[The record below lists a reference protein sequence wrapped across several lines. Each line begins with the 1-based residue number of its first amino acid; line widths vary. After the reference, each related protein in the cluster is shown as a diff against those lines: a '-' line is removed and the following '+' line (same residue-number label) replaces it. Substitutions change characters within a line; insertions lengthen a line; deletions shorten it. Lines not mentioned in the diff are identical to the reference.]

1 MLPRPCYPRGS
12 ALSTPQ
18 ELPAPRPNTGAVAEV
33 AYLLIALDRSTPA
46 AVAREVR
53 AVPGVVAAHVT
64 MGEFD
69 VIAVA
74 EQEETRGF
82 PAVAAA
88 VQRIEGVR
96 RVVTCVVVHP

>member
-1 MLPRPCYPRGS
+1 V
-12 ALSTPQ
+12 
-18 ELPAPRPNTGAVAEV
+18 AVTEV

-46 AVAREVR
+46 AVARQVR
-53 AVPGVVAAHVT
+53 AVPGVVEAYVT

-82 PAVAAA
+82 PALAAA

>member
-1 MLPRPCYPRGS
+1 MLPRPCYSPAAGVSTAQERSPR
-12 ALSTPQ
+12 
-18 ELPAPRPNTGAVAEV
+18 RPNTVAVAEV
-33 AYLLIALDRSTPA
+33 AFLLIALDRSTPA
-46 AVAREVR
+46 AVARQVR
-53 AVPGVVAAHVT
+53 TVPGVVEAHVT

-82 PAVAAA
+82 SAVAAA